1 MGGFTKTLLNIV
13 GFTVGVKLTRKAAA
27 LLENALDAHKGNQL
41 QLILKKEKPSKKRV
55 A

>member
-1 MGGFTKTLLNIV
+1 MGGFTKIALGIV
-13 GFTVGVKLTRKAAA
+13 GFTIGVKLTRKAAA
-27 LLENALDAHKGNQL
+27 LLEDALDAHKKDQL